1 MRDPNAIGMGTIHA
15 VPLRVVA
22 SAQDC
27 ASMQNRDRALPEIL
41 PVQQRSAFIRN
52 SSQRP
57 CIVGQVEAAAR

>member
-1 MRDPNAIGMGTIHA
+1 MRDADGIGVGAIHA

-27 ASMQNRDRALPEIL
+27 ASRQNRDCALPEIL

-52 SSQRP
+52 SSERP